1 MESHMTDSTSK
12 NQSSTNN
19 SSQASIAQLVA
30 AVADTLMQHG
40 WMLTTAE
47 SCTGGLIAG
56 HCTDLAGSSQWFERG
71 FVTYSNEAKHDML
84 GVEKA
89 ILTEHGAVSEPT
101 AQAMA
106 LGALRHSRAQVSI
119 AVTGV
124 AGPTGG
130 SKDKPVGTVWFAWGV
145 PSDTG
150 PTLGA
155 ETAWVKTERMQ
166 FAGDRAAV
174 RQATIAHALTT
185 LLQLLKASS

>member
-1 MESHMTDSTSK
+1 MSSHPTDDTSALVESLA
-12 NQSSTNN
+12 
-19 SSQASIAQLVA
+19 QALLQRGWVLV
-30 AVADTLMQHG
+30 
-40 WMLTTAE
+40 TAE
-47 SCTGGLIAG
+47 SCTGGLISAA
-56 HCTDLAGSSQWFERG
+56 CTELAGSSQWFERG

-84 GVEKA
+84 GVDNA

-174 RQATIAHALTT
+174 RQATVACALQG
-185 LLQLLKASS
+185 LLERVDRTAAPPP